1 MDVTVNAGH
10 SRVYE
15 NRLNV
20 TICRHVRLSAYR
32 TAEDYCPLVVALP
45 QICRN
50 LEQMVNIRTR
60 QRMVGN
66 SKNFRELYMA
76 LVVFTLHISQRVAGG
91 ETWPIKVTRQ
101 SKNMENRRLFV

>member
-10 SRVYE
+10 TRVYE

-20 TICRHVRLSAYR
+20 TICRHVPLSAYR

-60 QRMVGN
+60 QHMVGN
-66 SKNFRELYMA
+66 SKNFCELYMA
-76 LVVFTLHISQRVAGG
+76 LVVFTLHILQRVAGG
-91 ETWPIKVTRQ
+91 KTWPIKVTQQ